1 MVTNTGPFRRR
12 SVDVSVPHGEVIGS
26 YPTYAEAQRTVD
38 RLAKADFPVAKLAI
52 VGNDLKTVERVTRKL
67 SWNRAALEGA
77 LSGAWFG
84 LFLGLLFT
92 FVQPTINWGLFA
104 AAVLIGAAFGMFF
117 RLAGYAVSRRSR
129 DFQSTSQ
136 VLAESY
142 DVVVDPTLIL
152 KARDV
157 LARPVED

>member
-1 MVTNTGPFRRR
+1 M
-12 SVDVSVPHGEVIGS
+12 
-26 YPTYAEAQRTVD
+26 A
-38 RLAKADFPVAKLAI
+38 
-52 VGNDLKTVERVTRKL
+52 
-67 SWNRAALEGA
+67 
-77 LSGAWFG
+77 
-84 LFLGLLFT
+84 LFT

-142 DVVVDPTLIL
+142 DVIVDPTLIL

-157 LARPVED
+157 LARPIED

>member
-1 MVTNTGPFRRR
+1 MTPYWLLPTVVLVLGYLLGSIPFGLLLTRVTGAGDLRQ
-12 SVDVSVPHGEVIGS
+12 IGS
-26 YPTYAEAQRTVD
+26 GNIGATNVLRTG
-38 RLAKADFPVAKLAI
+38 RKGLAAATLLL
-52 VGNDLKTVERVTRKL
+52 DLLK
-67 SWNRAALEGA
+67 G
-77 LSGAWFG
+77 
-84 LFLGLLFT
+84 
-92 FVQPTINWGLFA
+92 A

-142 DVVVDPTLIL
+142 DVIVDPTLIL

-157 LARPVED
+157 LARPIED